1 MEDKDT
7 KRESADS
14 DGSES
19 ESDDDADV
27 SKVLLPSQMVKIK
40 FFLQNLWLKL
50 SPDCCPDN
58 SFSSCVSMFV
68 ILCFIL

>member
-1 MEDKDT
+1 MSKFHALKVYVICLGGRDDERLEDKDT

-27 SKVLLPSQMVKIK
+27 SKVLLPS
-40 FFLQNLWLKL
+40 
-50 SPDCCPDN
+50 
-58 SFSSCVSMFV
+58 
-68 ILCFIL
+68 